1 MLNVNSSSTHFP
13 AAGIRIKQLIIVPI
27 AQKYLYRNTCFLL
40 NPYHNT
46 IINQLAQQPTFQLP
60 MRLQYSMEFL
70 VIKRSRKTLISLQ
83 SKHSKFPGKTQG
95 GKSYLRSKQKK
106 IRCARDR
113 QLKYGIPSNMVR
125 IIPVNFLLKIL
136 MSKEILPS
144 FVYCQTGVLQIY
156 TQKNTSNRSNSVLH
170 TAQIHLEAFSKSLSI
185 FTSVK

>member
-1 MLNVNSSSTHFP
+1 MLHVNSSSTHFP

-46 IINQLAQQPTFQLP
+46 LNNQLAQQPTFQLP
-60 MRLQYSMEFL
+60 MRLQHSMEFL

-83 SKHSKFPGKTQG
+83 SKRSKFPGKTQG
-95 GKSYLRSKQKK
+95 GKSYLRTKKK

-113 QLKYGIPSNMVR
+113 QLKYGIPSNVVR

-136 MSKEILPS
+136 ISKEILPS

-156 TQKNTSNRSNSVLH
+156 TQKNTSNRSNSVLRP
-170 TAQIHLEAFSKSLSI
+170 AQIHLEAFSKSLSI

>member
-46 IINQLAQQPTFQLP
+46 LINQLAQQPTFQLP

-95 GKSYLRSKQKK
+95 GKSYLRTKK
-106 IRCARDR
+106 KN
-113 QLKYGIPSNMVR
+113 QV
-125 IIPVNFLLKIL
+125 
-136 MSKEILPS
+136 
-144 FVYCQTGVLQIY
+144 CQTQVVKIWHTFQHGEDHSCQLLTKNIDVKRNFTFFCVLPDRSAANIY
-156 TQKNTSNRSNSVLH
+156 PEEY
-170 TAQIHLEAFSKSLSI
+170 I
-185 FTSVK
+185 